1 MLKDN
6 KLAILNAYNFFKRN
20 SSLLLAL
27 IILISVVS
35 SINIFLGYILLML
48 LVGSIIFYIRDN
60 ELLEDIRRKKLLTI
74 NNLKRYIKYG
84 FFFSILY
91 IFFQIVISVLVLF
104 TAVIITILFYS
115 GASKDGFTSFDL
127 GLTFLFSL
135 ILASIIIFIILSP
148 FYFLLPVYINLILS
162 SAYPLE
168 ILKVN
173 IKLFSKNFWVGVLSL
188 VKIKYFVITTLFWT
202 ILSILI
208 FVLAVIVSYILDRI
222 LTLILGYIPIP
233 FYISY
238 KLTALVETF
247 IIFSTIVFLFVYL
260 VYISHYI
267 KLKTG

>member
-6 KLAILNAYNFFKRN
+6 KLAILYTYKFFRRNF
-20 SSLLLAL
+20 SLLLAL

-35 SINIFLGYILLML
+35 SINIFLGYISLMIL
-48 LVGSIIFYIRDN
+48 IGSVVFYIRDN
-60 ELLEDIRRKKLLTI
+60 ELLEDIKRRKLLTI
-74 NNLKRYIKYG
+74 DNLKRYIKYG
-84 FFFSILY
+84 LFFSILY

-104 TAVIITILFYS
+104 IAAIIAILLYS
-115 GASKDGFTSFDL
+115 GASKGGFTSFDL

-135 ILASIIIFIILSP
+135 ILASIIVFIILSP

-173 IKLFSKNFWVGVLSL
+173 IKLFSRNFWVGVFSL
-188 VKIKYFVITTLFWT
+188 IKNKYFVITSLLWT
-202 ILSILI
+202 VISSII
-208 FVLAVIVSYILDRI
+208 FVLALVVSYILARI
-222 LTLILGYIPIP
+222 LTFLLGYIPIP

-238 KLTALVETF
+238 KLVILIETF

-267 KLKTG
+267 KVKTS